1 MAAIEP
7 KEINRETV
15 RTMMR
20 RGAQLLEVL
29 PKEEYERVHL
39 AGAANIPLSRIDRTT
54 ADKLKWD
61 RPVIVYSHSFLDDLS
76 ARAAWRLANLGF
88 TQVFR
93 YSGGKADWLA
103 NGLPAEGSA
112 ARAAGAG
119 DLADMDVPTCK
130 PSERINAIRERVR
143 KEGWNI
149 CVVVNEQVI
158 ALGLLRSNAFDKA
171 DPNWTA
177 EEAMERDPLTYRLNE
192 PVNQVAD
199 SLRNHYVDSGLVTT
213 TDSKLFGLI
222 KLDDIEKL
230 LRTESQEK
238 NR

>member
-1 MAAIEP
+1 MAGIEP

-15 RTMMR
+15 RVMMR

-29 PKEEYERVHL
+29 PREEFERAHL
-39 AGAANIPLSRIDRTT
+39 AGAINIPLSRIDRTT

-61 RPVIVYSHSFLDDLS
+61 RPVIVYSQDCLDDLS
-76 ARAAWRLANLGF
+76 ARAAWRLASLGF

-93 YSGGKADWLA
+93 YSQGKADWLA

-112 ARAAGAG
+112 ARATGAG
-119 DLADMDVPTCK
+119 DLADMGVPTCK
-130 PSERINAIRERVR
+130 PSERISSIRERVR
-143 KEGWNI
+143 EEGWNV
-149 CVVVNEQVI
+149 CVVVNDQDI
-158 ALGLLRSNAFDKA
+158 ALGLLRSNAFDRA
-171 DPNWTA
+171 NPTWTA

-192 PVNQVAD
+192 PIDRVAE

-222 KLDDIEKL
+222 KLEDIEKS
-230 LRTESQEK
+230 LRAASKEQS
-238 NR
+238 